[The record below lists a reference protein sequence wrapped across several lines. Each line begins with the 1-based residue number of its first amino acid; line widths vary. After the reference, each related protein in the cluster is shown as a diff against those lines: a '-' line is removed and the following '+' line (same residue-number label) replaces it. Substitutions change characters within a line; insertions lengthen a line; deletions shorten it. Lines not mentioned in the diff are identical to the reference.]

1 MDKIEL
7 NKFDLIG
14 FAEMIIS
21 AQKGKESPYLEGIE
35 VFLPNA
41 IKAYK
46 MIEEN
51 LQAKI
56 IKENFRNIYK
66 EEKPPLFDL

>member
-1 MDKIEL
+1 MDRIEL

-21 AQKGKESPYLEGIE
+21 AHKGIESPYMEGIE

-51 LQAKI
+51 LQACLI
-56 IKENFRNIYK
+56 RENFREIYK